1 MYNLSMQPISPAV
14 QELQRLLG
22 ARHVLWQPD
31 DLRVY
36 SYDGSNSMATPD
48 IVVLPESAKQISA
61 IIKIARRYGMAIV
74 PRGSGTGLC
83 GAITP
88 IAGGIMIAFA
98 RMKKILNIDLENRT
112 ALLEPGVINLDV
124 STALAPYKY
133 FYAPDPSSQAACS
146 IGGNVAN
153 NSGGPHCLLYGV
165 TANHVLGLE
174 VVLEDGEILWLGGE
188 APDEQGYDLVAAFI
202 GSEGTLGIITKIL
215 VRVMPLPEAT
225 RTLLAVFDTI
235 EQASRTV
242 SGVIGAG
249 VIPAAIEMI
258 DGMTLRAV
266 EAAYNIGLPLDADAV
281 LLIEVDGPK
290 AGLDELQ
297 EMLADFCQEYGA
309 REVRIAKN
317 EEERANLWKARKTAL
332 GALGRLAPNY
342 YIQDGVVPRSKLPFV
357 LQQQAAIAEKYNI
370 KIANVLHAGDGN
382 LHPNLLFDAREEGA
396 LERVRKA
403 GGEILKLCVEVGGS
417 ISGEHGVGL
426 EKLDYMPLLFQ
437 PADLAAQAKL
447 RDAIAPTRI
456 LNPCKMLPQGSKCG
470 EAARQNLSSISGAQ
484 DGADGGVWI

>member
-1 MYNLSMQPISPAV
+1 MQPISPAV
-14 QELQRLLG
+14 PELQKLLG
-22 ARHVLWQPD
+22 ARNVLWEPD

-36 SYDGSNSMATPD
+36 SYDGSNNMASPD
-48 IVVLPESAKQISA
+48 IVVLPENAKQISD
-61 IIKIARRYGMAIV
+61 IIKLARRYNMAIV

-83 GAITP
+83 GAVTP

-98 RMKKILNIDLENRT
+98 RMKKILEIDLENRT
-112 ALLEPGVINLDV
+112 ALVEPGVINLDV
-124 STALAPYKY
+124 SAALAPSGY

-174 VVLEDGEILWLGGE
+174 VVLEDGEILWLGGK

-215 VRVMPLPEAT
+215 VRVLPLPEAT
-225 RTLLAVFDTI
+225 RTLLAVFNTI
-235 EQASRTV
+235 ESASRTV

-258 DGMTLRAV
+258 DGVTIRAV

-290 AGLDELQ
+290 AGIDDLQ
-297 EMLADFCQEYGA
+297 QMLADFCAEYGA
-309 REVRIAKN
+309 REVRVARN
-317 EEERANLWKARKTAL
+317 EQERADLWKARKTAL

-342 YIQDGVVPRSKLPFV
+342 YIQDGVVPRSKLPYV
-357 LQQQAAIAEKYNI
+357 LAQQDSIAKKYDVT
-370 KIANVLHAGDGN
+370 IANVLHAGDGN
-382 LHPNLLFDAREEGA
+382 LHPNILFDAREPGA
-396 LERVRKA
+396 YERVKRA
-403 GGEILKLCVEVGGS
+403 GGEILKLCVEVGGT

-437 PADLAAQAKL
+437 PDDLAAQAKL

-470 EAARQNLSSISGAQ
+470 EAARSKLPAAIAGNPE
-484 DGADGGVWI
+484 VWI

>member
-1 MYNLSMQPISPAV
+1 MQPISPAV
-14 QELQRLLG
+14 KELQQLLG
-22 ARHVLWQPD
+22 ARNVLWQPD

-36 SYDGSNSMATPD
+36 SYDGSNNMASPD
-48 IVVLPESAKQISA
+48 IVVLPENARQVSE
-61 IIKIARRYGMAIV
+61 IIQIARRYSMAIV

-83 GAITP
+83 GAVTP

-98 RMKKILNIDLENRT
+98 RMKKILEIDLENRT

-124 STALAPYKY
+124 STALAPHGY

-174 VVLEDGEILWLGGE
+174 VVLENGEILWLGGK
-188 APDEQGYDLVAAFI
+188 APDEQGYDLVAALI

-215 VRVMPLPEAT
+215 VRIMPLPEAT
-225 RTLLAVFDTI
+225 RTLLAVFNTI
-235 EQASRTV
+235 ENASRTV

-290 AGLDELQ
+290 AGIDELQ
-297 EMLADFCQEYGA
+297 QMLADFCVEYGA
-309 REVRIAKN
+309 REVRVARN

-342 YIQDGVVPRSKLPFV
+342 YIQDGVVPRSKLPYV
-357 LQQQAAIAEKYNI
+357 LQQQQAIAAKYNV

-382 LHPNLLFDAREEGA
+382 LHPNILFDAREPGA
-396 LERVRKA
+396 FERVREV
-403 GGEILKLCVEVGGS
+403 GSEILKLCVEVGGT
-417 ISGEHGVGL
+417 ISGEHGVGI
-426 EKLDYMPLLFQ
+426 EKLDHMPLLFK
-437 PADLAAQAKL
+437 PADLEAQAKL

-470 EAARQNLSSISGAQ
+470 EAARSKLPAAIAGNTEI
-484 DGADGGVWI
+484 WI

>member
-1 MYNLSMQPISPAV
+1 MQPISPAI
-14 QELQRLLG
+14 QELQKLLG
-22 ARHVLWQPD
+22 ARNVLWHPD

-36 SYDGSNSMATPD
+36 SYDGSNNMATPD
-48 IVVLPESAKQISA
+48 IVVLPETANQISS
-61 IIKIARRYGMAIV
+61 IIKIARRYSMAIV

-83 GAITP
+83 GAATP

-98 RMKKILNIDLENRT
+98 RMKKILDIDLENRA
-112 ALLEPGVINLDV
+112 ALVEPGVINLDV
-124 STALAPYKY
+124 STALAPYKF

-174 VVLEDGEILWLGGE
+174 VVLEDGEILWLGGS

-215 VRVMPLPEAT
+215 VRIMPLPEAT
-225 RTLLAVFDTI
+225 RTLLAVFNTI

-258 DGMTLRAV
+258 DGTTIRAV

-290 AGLDELQ
+290 AGIDELQ
-297 EMLADFCQEYGA
+297 EMLADFCQEFGA
-309 REVRIAKN
+309 REVRIARN
-317 EEERANLWKARKTAL
+317 EQERADLWKARKTAL

-342 YIQDGVVPRSKLPFV
+342 YIQDGVVPRSKLPYV
-357 LQQQAAIAEKYNI
+357 LQQQDAIAKKYNVT
-370 KIANVLHAGDGN
+370 IANVLHAGDGN
-382 LHPNLLFDAREEGA
+382 LHPNILFDAREAGA
-396 LERVRKA
+396 LERVKEA
-403 GGEILKLCVEVGGS
+403 GGEILKLCVDVGGT

-437 PADLAAQAKL
+437 QADLDAQAKL

-470 EAARQNLSSISGAQ
+470 EAARSKLPQAIAGNP
-484 DGADGGVWI
+484 DVWI

>member
-1 MYNLSMQPISPAV
+1 MRKVNDQDLMNPISPAV
-14 QELQRLLG
+14 KELQQLLG
-22 ARHVLWQPD
+22 ESNVLWRPD

-36 SYDGSNSMATPD
+36 SYDGSNNMATPD
-48 IVVLPESAKQISA
+48 LVVLPSTASQISR
-61 IIKIARRYGMAIV
+61 IIKLARRYNMAIV

-88 IAGGIMIAFA
+88 IAGGIMIVFA
-98 RMKKILNIDLENRT
+98 RMKQILNIDLENRT
-112 ALLEPGVINLDV
+112 ALVEPGVINLDV
-124 STALAPYKY
+124 STALAPYRY

-165 TANHVLGLE
+165 TANHVLGIE
-174 VVLEDGEILWLGGE
+174 VVLEDGEIVWLGGA

-215 VRVMPLPEAT
+215 VRIMPLPETT
-225 RTLLAVFDTI
+225 RTLLAVFNTI

-249 VIPAAIEMI
+249 IIPAAIEMI
-258 DGMTLRAV
+258 DGTTIRAV

-281 LLIEVDGPK
+281 LLIEVDGSK
-290 AGLDELQ
+290 AGIDELQ
-297 EMLADFCQEYGA
+297 EMLADFCQEFGA
-309 REVRIAKN
+309 REVRIARN
-317 EEERANLWKARKTAL
+317 EQERADLWKARKTAL

-342 YIQDGVVPRSKLPFV
+342 YIQDGVVPRSKLPYV
-357 LQQQAAIAEKYNI
+357 LQQQDAIAKKYNVT
-370 KIANVLHAGDGN
+370 IANVLHAGDGN
-382 LHPNLLFDAREEGA
+382 LHPNILFDAREHGA
-396 LERVRKA
+396 LERVKEA
-403 GGEILKLCVEVGGS
+403 GGEILKLCVDVGGT

-437 PADLAAQAKL
+437 QADLDAQAKL

-470 EAARQNLSSISGAQ
+470 EAARSKLPQAIAGN
-484 DGADGGVWI
+484 ADVWI